1 MAWSFSGVST
11 WAQSMRARAGADHSE
26 MRIAQ
31 RSLPVLVIKQED
43 AGEGEIAL
51 TRAYFR
57 KAQRRPLDHFGRCS
71 SVTSS
76 SGGGVSIADP

>member
-1 MAWSFSGVST
+1 
-11 WAQSMRARAGADHSE
+11 

-71 SVTSS
+71 SVTIS